1 MLWRHSRGRGTRR
14 STPIASPC
22 CDGAAWPAQEGR
34 EAMGDVVALRQAKAE
49 DEKLAAAADTKLA
62 AGDDGVNNRYGGGC
76 VWELTQGVADKKNRE
91 WRWGNFKWLCAHSTF
106 SEMPTR
112 PCQWGR
118 MLGTAK
124 AAVVECS

>member
-62 AGDDGVNNRYGGGC
+62 AGDDGVNNRYGGGLRVGANPRC
-76 VWELTQGVADKKNRE
+76 SRQEKQRM
-91 WRWGNFKWLCAHSTF
+91 
-106 SEMPTR
+106 EMG
-112 PCQWGR
+112 Q
-118 MLGTAK
+118 L
-124 AAVVECS
+124 